1 MELNQSTQKEKDEK
15 EDSPQI
21 TNKDSKIEE
30 NQNSN
35 QNHHD
40 FKVELRKSSKQRN
53 IESEINNYDEDCKE
67 NSSVKNEKAK

>member
-30 NQNSN
+30 N
-35 QNHHD
+35 
-40 FKVELRKSSKQRN
+40 
-53 IESEINNYDEDCKE
+53 
-67 NSSVKNEKAK
+67 